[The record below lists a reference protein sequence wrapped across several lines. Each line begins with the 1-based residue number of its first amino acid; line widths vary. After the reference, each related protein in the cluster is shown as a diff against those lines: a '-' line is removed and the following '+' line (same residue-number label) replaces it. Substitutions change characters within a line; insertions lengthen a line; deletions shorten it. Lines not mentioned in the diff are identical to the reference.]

1 MADSSSP
8 HAKPAK
14 KDAPAITEVLPKSGL
29 VYSEKSSMTELHCKP
44 KIMPI
49 KSAALERLEAMETE
63 AKAVFQ
69 GTPQSRAGNQGAAGG
84 SGAPQ
89 SRSGRPMSARPTSAA
104 GRLCQTIFAASP
116 R

>member
-1 MADSSSP
+1 MADESP
-8 HAKPAK
+8 QGKPEK
-14 KDAPAITEVLPKSGL
+14 QGPVITEVLPKSGL

-69 GTPQSRAGNQGAAGG
+69 GAPQSRAGNV

-104 GRLCQTIFAASP
+104 GRLRSAAGSRP
-116 R
+116 G